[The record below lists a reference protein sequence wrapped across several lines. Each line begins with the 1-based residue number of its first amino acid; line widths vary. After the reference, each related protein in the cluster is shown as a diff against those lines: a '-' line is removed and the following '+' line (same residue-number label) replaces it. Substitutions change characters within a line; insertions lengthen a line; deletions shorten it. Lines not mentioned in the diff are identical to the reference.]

1 MRPLNEK
8 GGTKLKKEYSQ
19 GNVERILK
27 SSVKIPASVDE
38 RIQTTY
44 RELGLTEDNDKA
56 SDGHR
61 SARY

>member
-1 MRPLNEK
+1 M
-8 GGTKLKKEYSQ
+8 KKEYSQ